1 MREIV
6 LVCGSPAS
14 GKTSYAKD
22 NFSKPYVRLSRD
34 DLGGTIKGLAVR
46 LQERIDAG
54 KTAFVLDNCFT
65 TIESRS
71 HFVKVGQRNNIPV
84 RCVWLKATCEESQL
98 NASLRMIRKYGSLLG
113 PKEIAEKG
121 KKDPGCFPAAP
132 LFVYRKTF
140 EKPTVA
146 EGFHAVEPIKFVR
159 KWSKEYKNRALI
171 LDYDGTLRETKS
183 GGKYPDGVKDIEI
196 LPNRKEVL
204 QKYLD
209 QGYILAGVSNQSW
222 IGKGIL
228 TWDQVN
234 EGLEYTND
242 LLGHDIDYHFC
253 PHSVPPIMCHCRKP
267 QTGLGALLIEK
278 YKLNPADSIYV
289 GDMTTDKTF
298 AKRCGF
304 NFVHADE
311 FFED

>member
-6 LVCGSPAS
+6 LVCGYPAS
-14 GKTSYAKD
+14 GKTTHAKS
-22 NFSKPYVRLSRD
+22 FSKPYVRLSRD
-34 DLGGTIKGLAVR
+34 DIGGTTKGLAVR

-54 KTAFVLDNCFT
+54 KTAFVLDNTFP

-71 HFVKVGQRNNIPV
+71 HFIKVGQRNNIPV

-98 NASLRMIRKYGSLLG
+98 NASLRMIRKYGSILG
-113 PKEIAEKG
+113 PEEIKEKG

-132 LFVYRKTF
+132 LFKYRKIF
-140 EKPTVA
+140 ERPTLA
-146 EGFHAVEPIKFVR
+146 EGLASIKVISFHREWP
-159 KWSKEYKNRALI
+159 SEYKNKALI
-171 LDYDGTLRETKS
+171 LDYDGTLRTTKK
-183 GGKYPDGVKDIEI
+183 GGKFPDGIDDIEI

-204 QKYLD
+204 QKYQD

-222 IGKGIL
+222 IGKGVL
-228 TWDQVN
+228 SWDQVN

-242 LLGHDIDYHFC
+242 LLGYDIDFLFC

-267 QTGLGALLIEK
+267 QTGLGAVLIEK
-278 YKLNPADSIYV
+278 YKLNASESIYV
-289 GDMTTDKTF
+289 GDQTSDKTF

-304 NFVHADE
+304 KFSHADD
-311 FFED
+311 FFKG